1 MRVNYKRT
9 VSNHKAVA
17 SEGLGVGHSIA
28 CLRHRERELFRQP
41 KVTDL
46 REPKAREQHILGLQ
60 VAVDLTNHSA
70 AEHSESQHC
79 ARQYRLRNRVLRRTQ
94 VALIAA
100 AYDSC

>member
-46 REPKAREQHILGLQ
+46 HESKAREQHILGLQ
-60 VAVDLTNHSA
+60 VGVNLITAPLSTVSRNTALYSTG
-70 AEHSESQHC
+70 C
-79 ARQYRLRNRVLRRTQ
+79 AIEYSVVLR
-94 VALIAA
+94 
-100 AYDSC
+100 